1 MKLSSSLASLAVL
14 CTNDAYVSAGCYT
27 HGEKWANKGD
37 AVYHTGRACRGYDG
51 NKGASKDGSHPERQ
65 RISVISTPIR
75 NGNFRSPISTKVLA
89 LTLTTMTVPM
99 DSPGRSLAVRVAG
112 SRTTPGGNSE
122 PIQTLEGV
130 KALAVVHSIYLK
142 RTTSCG
148 NMYQLSRMILNI
160 TKLVRLRI
168 GLASI
173 W

>member
-1 MKLSSSLASLAVL
+1 MERNGPTREMQFITREELVEAMTATWEL
-14 CTNDAYVSAGCYT
+14 
-27 HGEKWANKGD
+27 
-37 AVYHTGRACRGYDG
+37 
-51 NKGASKDGSHPERQ
+51 SKDGSHPERQ

-112 SRTTPGGNSE
+112 SRTTPAGNSGEQYNRAISAYTLADMLDSFLE

-142 RTTSCG
+142 QTTSCG